1 MCTFRNDKWNRPI
14 RLGSLAKQLVFSFGI
29 IYNYPSCFRK
39 DITISHE
46 GFYSHLN
53 CNEII
58 SDTLIEISSLFDFHE
73 VYMAIIEAALVDYA
87 GIYFTKINEELMN
100 KLSHLAS
107 RWQVCCI
114 AYLPCTGPCRV
125 MMIRERIKDLN
136 KSDILTSSTE
146 PFIISETGY

>member
-1 MCTFRNDKWNRPI
+1 MKKYLLFLILILLLVNPVCTFKNDKWNKPI
-14 RLGSLAKQLVFSFGI
+14 RLGSLAKHLVFNFGI
-29 IYNYPSCFRK
+29 INNYPSYFRK

-87 GIYFTKINEELMN
+87 GIYLTKINEERIN
-100 KLSHLAS
+100 KLSHLAN
-107 RWQVCCI
+107 RQQECCT
-114 AYLPCTGPCRV
+114 AYLSREGPCRV
-125 MMIRERIKDLN
+125 MMIRDRI
-136 KSDILTSSTE
+136 
-146 PFIISETGY
+146 